1 MRESFGKALAIVAV
15 ASLAGAVT
23 LVTEAAASP
32 QFAAKDTYL
41 DKCAV
46 CHGADGMGKTAKGK
60 KAKVKD
66 VNETVKKMSE
76 AEMIK
81 IVQDGKAPN
90 MDSFKKDYSP
100 EQVKALVQYYRT
112 LAK

>member
-1 MRESFGKALAIVAV
+1 MPQSFGRVIGIVTV
-15 ASLAGAVT
+15 VSLAGGMT
-23 LVTEAAASP
+23 LATQVAASP
-32 QFAAKDTYL
+32 QFAAKETYL

-76 AEMIK
+76 VEMLK

-90 MDSFKKDYSP
+90 MDSFKKDFTP

>member
-1 MRESFGKALAIVAV
+1 MPQSFGKVIGIVTV
-15 ASLAGAVT
+15 VSLAGGMALATQV
-23 LVTEAAASP
+23 AAT
-32 QFAAKDTYL
+32 QFAAKETYL

-76 AEMIK
+76 TEMIK